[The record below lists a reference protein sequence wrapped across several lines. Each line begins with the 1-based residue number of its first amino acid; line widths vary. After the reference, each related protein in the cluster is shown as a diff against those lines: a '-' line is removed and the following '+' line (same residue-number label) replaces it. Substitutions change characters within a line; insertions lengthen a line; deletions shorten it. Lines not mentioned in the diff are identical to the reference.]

1 MHTADGH
8 GSSRG
13 RREDQTKLTG
23 DVDDEKLS
31 QRSTEG
37 ETEVSTDDG
46 QGDDTPEILL
56 GGGEQLEL
64 VEGGNTTDEDVTE
77 TTGSSSDSLNN
88 VVL

>member
-8 GSSRG
+8 GGSRSG
-13 RREDQTKLTG
+13 REDQTKLAG
-23 DVDDEKLS
+23 DVDDEELS

-56 GGGEQLEL
+56 GGGEQVEL
-64 VEGGNTTDEDVTE
+64 VESGDTTDEDITE
-77 TTGSSSDSLNN
+77 TTSGSGDSLDN